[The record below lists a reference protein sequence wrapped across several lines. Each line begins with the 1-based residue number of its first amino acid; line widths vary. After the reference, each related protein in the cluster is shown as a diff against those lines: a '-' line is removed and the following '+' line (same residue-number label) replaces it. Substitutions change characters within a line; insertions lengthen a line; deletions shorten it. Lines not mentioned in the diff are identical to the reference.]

1 MRRRCQN
8 GADGATV
15 IFDFSGQARA
25 VELRLLAG
33 RGHYETVVRAV
44 MQASRSVWISTA
56 NLKELMVEDGR
67 AVPGRARTASRQSYR
82 SVIGVFAE
90 LCARGVELR
99 ILHGGPPSRRFR
111 AELASHPGLMARTGA
126 SRGLEMRL
134 CPRVHFKAVV
144 VDGAMVYLGSA
155 NWTGAG
161 LGAKGVGRRNFE
173 LGVVTG
179 DDVLLDEVQALF
191 DGVWRGAGCR
201 GCRLREICPA
211 PLDGNPSR
219 KSSGA

>member
-1 MRRRCQN
+1 
-8 GADGATV
+8 V

-25 VELRLLAG
+25 VELRLLSG

-44 MQASRSVWISTA
+44 MQAARSVWISTA

-90 LCARGVELR
+90 LVARGVELR

-111 AELASHPGLMARTGA
+111 AELGNHPGLMASRGA
-126 SRGLEMRL
+126 DGSRGLEMRL

-161 LGAKGVGRRNFE
+161 LGAKGAGRRNFE

-211 PLDGNPSR
+211 PLDGKSSR
-219 KSSGA
+219 KSGP